1 MDDDKQWQKAEQLA
15 ARLYFTVIYREEIDK
30 EEPYYVAVNP
40 DLPGCRADGNTPE
53 EAKRELV
60 KARVDYIYFLL
71 EDNLPVPEPRTY
83 EVKSNFELLKEAPLP
98 HTDYIVEEL
107 PQP

>member
-1 MDDDKQWQKAEQLA
+1 MDDKQWQQAEQLA
-15 ARLYFTVIYREEIDK
+15 TRKYFTVIYREELEK
-30 EEPYYVAVNP
+30 NEPYYVAVHP

-53 EAKRELV
+53 EAKQELA
-60 KARVDYIYFLL
+60 KALVDYIYFLL
-71 EDNLPVPEPRTY
+71 EDNLPIPEPKTY
-83 EVKSNFELLKEAPLP
+83 EVKPRTELLKEAPLP